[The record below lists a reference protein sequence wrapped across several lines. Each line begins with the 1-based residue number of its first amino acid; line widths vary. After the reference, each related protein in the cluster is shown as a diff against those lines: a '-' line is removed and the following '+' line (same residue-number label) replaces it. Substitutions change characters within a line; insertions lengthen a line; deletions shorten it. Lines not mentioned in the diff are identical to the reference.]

1 MSFMQS
7 LKGLTAAIL
16 LLSPAICRAAEA
28 SIMASDTAMVS
39 VPVVVKGA
47 KEPGVVA
54 VRDTVYV
61 PVMPASLDSLTR
73 MMEQRLKAIEERMY
87 GIDTIRNVISSPL
100 QERNEQHRAKRYAE
114 RESAR
119 ADNWMRGRSHPFDR
133 GIDQIVFVPKGQWL
147 VGGNI
152 SFQDYTEDN
161 YKFLIVE
168 DINLDAYMF
177 KVSPFIGYFVA
188 DNTALGARLVYSRT
202 SADVGSVNLKINDD
216 LSFGINDLTYIQHQ
230 YDVSLF
236 LRNYINLGTQRRIGL
251 FNETRLTYGGGQG
264 KLVNSSKEEVK
275 GTYQK
280 IRSLQLGLAPGIVAF
295 VTDNVGVEVSVGVLG
310 LKYNTIN
317 QITNQVET
325 GKHSRTSA
333 NFKIDLFSINL
344 GMAFYINSMR
354 GLNPVNYKF
363 RKSARQ
369 ATEDDFERA
378 IRTNMEKQ

>member
-1 MSFMQS
+1 
-7 LKGLTAAIL
+7 
-16 LLSPAICRAAEA
+16 
-28 SIMASDTAMVS
+28 MAVVSDTTVVS
-39 VPVVVKGA
+39 TPAVVKSA
-47 KEPGVVA
+47 YEAPDA
-54 VRDTVYV
+54 APRDTVYV
-61 PVMPASLDSLTR
+61 PVMPGSLDSLTR
-73 MMEQRLKAIEERMY
+73 VMEQRLRSIEERMHA
-87 GIDTIRNVISSPL
+87 IDTIRYAVTSP
-100 QERNEQHRAKRYAE
+100 QNEVKERERARRYAE

-119 ADNWMRGRSHPFDR
+119 ANNWMKGRSHPFDR

-147 VGGNI
+147 IGGNI

-161 YKFLIVE
+161 YKFLIIE
-168 DINLDAYMF
+168 DIDLDAYMF
-177 KVSPFIGYFVA
+177 KVSPFVGYFVA

-295 VTDNVGVEVSVGVLG
+295 ITDNLGVEVSVGVLG

-325 GKHSRTSA
+325 GKHTRTSA

-378 IRTNMEKQ
+378 IRTNMERQ

>member
-1 MSFMQS
+1 MQS
-7 LKGLTAAIL
+7 LKGLAAAIL
-16 LLSPAICRAAEA
+16 FLSFGVCRAAEA
-28 SIMASDTAMVS
+28 PVAAMAPDTATVS
-39 VPVVVKGA
+39 APAVVKSA
-47 KEPGVVA
+47 YETVDAVP

-61 PVMPASLDSLTR
+61 PVMPGSLDSLTR
-73 MMEQRLKAIEERMY
+73 VMEQRLRSIEERMLA
-87 GIDTIRNVISSPL
+87 IDTIRYAVTSP
-100 QERNEQHRAKRYAE
+100 QNEVKERERAKRYAQ

-119 ADNWMRGRSHPFDR
+119 ANNWMKGRSHPFDR

-147 VGGNI
+147 IGGNI

-161 YKFLIVE
+161 YKFLIIE
-168 DINLDAYMF
+168 DIDLDAYMF
-177 KVSPFIGYFVA
+177 KVSPFVGYFVA
-188 DNTALGARLVYSRT
+188 NNTALGARLVYSRT

-216 LSFGINDLTYIQHQ
+216 INLGVNDLTYIQHQ

-251 FNETRLTYGGGQG
+251 FNETRFTYGGGQG

-295 VTDNVGVEVSVGVLG
+295 ITDNLGVEVSVGVLG

-325 GKHSRTSA
+325 GKHTRTSA

-378 IRTNMEKQ
+378 IRTNMERQ

>member
-1 MSFMQS
+1 MQS
-7 LKGLTAAIL
+7 LKGLAAAIS
-16 LLSPAICRAAEA
+16 LLSPGLCQATDVP
-28 SIMASDTAMVS
+28 DTTMVS
-39 VPVVVKGA
+39 SPVVVKSSYDTR
-47 KEPGVVA
+47 KLPV

-61 PVMPASLDSLTR
+61 PVLPASLDSLTR
-73 MMEQRLKAIEERMY
+73 VMEQRLKAIEERVHT
-87 GIDTIRNVISSPL
+87 IDTIRNVISSPL
-100 QERNEQHRAKRYAE
+100 QERNEQHKAKRYAE

-119 ADNWMRGRSHPFDR
+119 ANNWMRGRSHPFDR

-152 SFQDYTEDN
+152 SFQDYNEDN
-161 YKFLIVE
+161 YKFLIIE

-177 KVSPFIGYFVA
+177 KVSPFIGYFVG
-188 DNTALGARLVYSRT
+188 DNTALGVRLVYSRT

-216 LSFGINDLTYIQHQ
+216 INLNLNDITYIQHQ
-230 YDVSLF
+230 YDMSLF
-236 LRNYINLGTQRRIGL
+236 LRNYINLGSQRRIGL

-325 GKHSRTSA
+325 GKHTRTSA

-378 IRTNMEKQ
+378 IKTNMDKQ

>member
-1 MSFMQS
+1 MR
-7 LKGLTAAIL
+7 LHEGLAAAIL
-16 LLSPAICRAAEA
+16 LLSAGLCRATEPSVA
-28 SIMASDTAMVS
+28 DTATLS
-39 VPVVVKGA
+39 EPVVTKSVYKP
-47 KEPGVVA
+47 KEAA
-54 VRDTVYV
+54 VERDTVYV
-61 PVMPASLDSLTR
+61 QVLPASLDSLTR
-73 MMEQRLKAIEERMY
+73 TIEQRLRAIEERAY
-87 GIDTIRNVISSPL
+87 TIDTIRNVISSPL
-100 QERNEQHRAKRYAE
+100 QERNEQHKAKRYAE

-119 ADNWMRGRSHPFDR
+119 ANNWMRGRSHPFDR

-147 VGGNI
+147 IGGNI
-152 SFQDYTEDN
+152 SFQDYTENN

-168 DINLDAYMF
+168 DIDLDAYMF

-188 DNTALGARLVYSRT
+188 DNIALGARLVYSRT

-280 IRSLQLGLAPGIVAF
+280 LRSLQLGLAPGIVAF

-317 QITNQVET
+317 QVTNQVET
-325 GKHSRTSA
+325 GKHRRTSA